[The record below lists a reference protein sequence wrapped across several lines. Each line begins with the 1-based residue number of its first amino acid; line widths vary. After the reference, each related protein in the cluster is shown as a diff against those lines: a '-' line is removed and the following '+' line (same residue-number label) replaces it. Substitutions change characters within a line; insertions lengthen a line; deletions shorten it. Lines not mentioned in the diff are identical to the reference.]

1 MFCAARISPPLES
14 ARSPCAAARP
24 LPRSTSEKHF
34 DLDTY
39 TLISASGDSR
49 LYCSHQWFSG
59 SVTARVPIFLSQVG
73 ISGCGASARAATAAH
88 TRTRVNAAGTALFAL
103 WCNTDRP
110 SRMDLFLFTKV
121 IRVPRQCKPNLP
133 PRGTELRGGSEGRRD
148 RALQPRVVASRKRPE
163 PLSVFERQLAGRPM
177 AAAFGC
183 AASCVQF
190 NRKAP
195 CKPPQ
200 RKPH

>member
-59 SVTARVPIFLSQVG
+59 SVTARVPIFFSQVG

-88 TRTRVNAAGTALFAL
+88 PRTRVNAAGTAFVAL

-110 SRMDLFLFTKV
+110 SRMELFLFTKV
-121 IRVPRQCKPNLP
+121 IRVPRQCKPTP
-133 PRGTELRGGSEGRRD
+133 PRG
-148 RALQPRVVASRKRPE
+148 E
-163 PLSVFERQLAGRPM
+163 PGWAAGRE
-177 AAAFGC
+177 AVETE
-183 AASCVQF
+183 SCSRESWPRESAPSHCPFLNGSWREGPWQQPSDARHHVSNSTGKHHE
-190 NRKAP
+190 NRH
-195 CKPPQ
+195 
-200 RKPH
+200 R